1 MPNLRDLVSVDGSLI
16 NATLSMTWA
25 DYREKAKKAKVH
37 IGFNINQ
44 SIPSKIYLTHGKGDE
59 RPFVER
65 IVTKGV
71 SVKGFLDIFCSYS
84 CNLSAKV

>member
-1 MPNLRDLVSVDGSLI
+1 M
-16 NATLSMTWA
+16 AWA

-65 IVTKGV
+65 IVTKGQIRCCRPILPYAIRTLIT
-71 SVKGFLDIFCSYS
+71 G
-84 CNLSAKV
+84 